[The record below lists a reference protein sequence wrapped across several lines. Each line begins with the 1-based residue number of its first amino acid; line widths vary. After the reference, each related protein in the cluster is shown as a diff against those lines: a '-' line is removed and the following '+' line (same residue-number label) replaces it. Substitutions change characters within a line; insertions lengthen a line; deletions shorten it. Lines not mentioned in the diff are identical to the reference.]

1 MQCSFGGG
9 GVEEEKGREGSVEGE
24 KKEEERKKDREEGV
38 YYRWC
43 QTQKKRGIRG
53 DWALWVRSWDGFAVV
68 CFLSGGRFPSHT
80 HGPSLSIQ
88 FTK

>member
-1 MQCSFGGG
+1 M
-9 GVEEEKGREGSVEGE
+9 EEEKGREGSVEGE

-68 CFLSGGRFPSHT
+68 CFFVWGQVSKPHT
-80 HGPSLSIQ
+80 RT
-88 FTK
+88 FTKYSIH